1 METSNIKEYAEKKR
15 KSCRREALV
24 SVFYVS
30 EYVFLYGIIDIDAL
44 SVYDAL
50 YKNYSFISFSQT
62 TMPGMHNNNSS
73 E

>member
-1 METSNIKEYAEKKR
+1 MAIMETSNIKEYAEKKR

-44 SVYDAL
+44 SVYDAH
-50 YKNYSFISFSQT
+50 KI
-62 TMPGMHNNNSS
+62 
-73 E
+73 